1 VDVRIGL
8 IQNAKEIELDMSDD
22 TDAEQLRSQ
31 VEKAIIDGASLL
43 WLTDK
48 KGRSTAIVL
57 DKLAW
62 MEVGADTGR
71 GRIGFGA

>member
-1 VDVRIGL
+1 MDVRIGL
-8 IQNAKEIELDMSDD
+8 IQNAREIELELADD
-22 TDAEQLRSQ
+22 TDADHLRSQ
-31 VEKAIIDGASLL
+31 VEKALIDGASLL

-48 KGRSTAIVL
+48 KGRSTAVVL

-62 MEVGADTGR
+62 LEIGAETGR

>member
-1 VDVRIGL
+1 MDVRIGL
-8 IQNAKEIELDMSDD
+8 IQNAKEIELDLPDD
-22 TDAEQLRSQ
+22 TDAEQLRGQ
-31 VEKAIIDGASLL
+31 VEKAFIDGATLL

-48 KGRSTAIVL
+48 KGRSTAVVL

-62 MEVGADTGR
+62 LEVGADTGR

>member
-8 IQNAKEIELDMSDD
+8 VHNAREIELELPDD
-22 TDAEQLRSQ
+22 TDADHLRAQ
-31 VEKAIIDGASLL
+31 VEKALIDGASLL

-48 KGRSTAIVL
+48 KGRSTAVVL
-57 DKLAW
+57 EKLAW
-62 MEVGADTGR
+62 LEIGAETGR